1 MNIVGV
7 RPEVTPNRT
16 TRCPPLRLAENKMPA
31 GKFGQFALANSG
43 KFWQIRQIRKNLELF
58 AIKSAY
64 LLEMPRFD
72 FAPTIPMC
80 KYTTCAATRKPRL
93 QYRSNGAWQIYGKHY
108 VWHATNAK
116 L

>member
-1 MNIVGV
+1 
-7 RPEVTPNRT
+7 
-16 TRCPPLRLAENKMPA
+16 MPA

-80 KYTTCAATRKPRL
+80 KYTTCAATRRPRL
-93 QYRSNGAWQIYGKHY
+93 QYQRNGERQIRPPEFPFYNTKKGKQ
-108 VWHATNAK
+108 AARIITF
-116 L
+116 